1 MSVATKPVK
10 RAKAA
15 YPGKREMN
23 LHYKPDRTTKPA
35 TVALYVLF
43 VLALLLAAAKFLIYD
58 PLMDLESTRQ
68 ELARV
73 EAVKADYDARLEE
86 YPEVKRQYQLYAATD
101 EELSQTDRMEVLE
114 LVDRVILKELK
125 TAKEQVDTCPDER
138 AELKAEYQANYNVIA
153 EFAPHM
159 MSAEEVKAYIETELA
174 EVLAGGNKGQV
185 MKAAMG
191 ALKGKA
197 DGKMINEIVTQLCK

>member
-1 MSVATKPVK
+1 MEFEQLRKEMIAAMKAGDKARKNSISSLVAAVK
-10 RAKAA
+10 KAA
-15 YPGKREMN
+15 
-23 LHYKPDRTTKPA
+23 
-35 TVALYVLF
+35 
-43 VLALLLAAAKFLIYD
+43 I
-58 PLMDLESTRQ
+58 
-68 ELARV
+68 
-73 EAVKADYDARLEE
+73 
-86 YPEVKRQYQLYAATD
+86 D
-101 EELSQTDRMEVLE
+101 EGHRDDISAE
-114 LVDRVILKELK
+114 LVDRVIVKELK

-159 MSAEEVKAYIETELA
+159 MSAEEVRAYIETELA